1 MVKVQKTAPKVPA
14 SGSRTQA
21 SKKKAVA
28 WVCVCGVCKEEI
40 SEDTKALQCEKCGSD
55 NAWRCIECLGISVDT
70 YDNLASTS
78 SHIRWFCEACD
89 KKLLSTSDQQQQ
101 SKASDQ
107 NMSEIKAMFEALL
120 EKTRSIEDTLKNKA
134 EAKTVSELEIRITKL
149 EEVVA
154 NREQIKDGPEMPKKQ
169 LEEVVQKVVS
179 RHLGDEQDLKNRKR
193 NCIIYR
199 VPEDATLTQD
209 TRVRM
214 ENDRK
219 FVSSLCGESLQVDL
233 KEGEVLKMFRLGKKL
248 EADKPRP
255 LLVGFVSEE
264 KKLEV
269 MKSLHKLKNA
279 KAEHKI
285 ISVSHDL
292 TPFQRDEVR
301 QALREARQQP
311 NSAKDQQAEN
321 MKYKVVGLG
330 SKIRVV
336 CMEKQ

>member
-1 MVKVQKTAPKVPA
+1 MV
-14 SGSRTQA
+14 
-21 SKKKAVA
+21 
-28 WVCVCGVCKEEI
+28 
-40 SEDTKALQCEKCGSD
+40 
-55 NAWRCIECLGISVDT
+55 
-70 YDNLASTS
+70 
-78 SHIRWFCEACD
+78 
-89 KKLLSTSDQQQQ
+89 
-101 SKASDQ
+101 
-107 NMSEIKAMFEALL
+107 M
-120 EKTRSIEDTLKNKA
+120 KNKA
-134 EAKTVSELEIRITKL
+134 EAKTVSELEVRITKL

-154 NREQIKDGPEMPKKQ
+154 NREQIKDGPEVPKKQ

-179 RHLGDEQDLKNRKR
+179 KHLGDEKDLITRKR

-199 VPEDATLTQD
+199 VLEDVTLTKD
-209 TRVRM
+209 IRARM

-219 FVSSLCGESLQVDL
+219 FVSSLCEESLQVDL
-233 KEGEVLKMFRLGKKL
+233 KKGEVLKMFRLGKKL

-311 NSAKDQQAEN
+311 ISAKDQQAEN